1 MHRILYPAVVA
12 LLLLSGCES
21 KNEQPKPATGKVEIQ
36 VENVAG
42 SSTLA
47 LNTPYTTAAGE
58 TFRVTELR
66 YYLSNVQLQRAD
78 GSTWAAPDSYYL
90 IDQAQTASQHL
101 ELKEVPEGDYTKLL
115 LTIGVDS
122 ARNVAG
128 AQTGA
133 LDPVHGMFWDWN
145 SGYIFLRLNGTS
157 PQAPG
162 NGGLF
167 YDVAGFRHPYNTI
180 RRVALGLP
188 GGSAATLHVR
198 AEAVP
203 DVHIKANVLKMFDG
217 PNAIRFGQ
225 LSSVAG
231 GSGAVK
237 LADNYAAGM
246 FRIDHVHGN

>member
-1 MHRILYPAVVA
+1 MNRILYPAAAA
-12 LLLLSGCES
+12 LLLLAACES
-21 KNEQPKPATGKVEIQ
+21 KKEQPQPATGEVDIH

-42 SSTLA
+42 GSTLA

-66 YYLSNVQLQRAD
+66 YYLSNVKLLRAD
-78 GSTWAAPDSYYL
+78 GSSWAAPDSYYL
-90 IDQAQTASQHL
+90 IDQALTTSQHL
-101 ELKEVPEGDYTKLL
+101 ELKGIPAGDYYKIQ

-145 SGYIFLRLNGTS
+145 SGYIFLRLNGSS

-167 YDVAGFRHPYNTI
+167 MDVAGFRRPYNTL
-180 RRVALGLP
+180 RTVTLNLP
-188 GGSAATLHVR
+188 GGSAAALHVR
-198 AEAVP
+198 AEAAP
-203 DVHIKANVLKMFDG
+203 NVHIKANVLKMFDG
-217 PNAIRFGQ
+217 PSPIRFGQ
-225 LSSVAG
+225 TSFVAG
-231 GSGAVK
+231 GADAMK

-246 FRIDHVHGN
+246 FVIDHIHGN